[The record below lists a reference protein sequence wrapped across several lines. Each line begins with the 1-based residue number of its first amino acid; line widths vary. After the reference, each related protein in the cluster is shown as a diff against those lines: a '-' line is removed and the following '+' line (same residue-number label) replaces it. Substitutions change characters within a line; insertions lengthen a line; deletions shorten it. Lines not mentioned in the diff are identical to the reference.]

1 MTSRSRPQTD
11 GGGSMTRAKSGR
23 FDQPGRALRAMRKF
37 CPAVAVLI
45 VAAITTRLAA
55 GRGFQGRED
64 GDRDDEHEGRG
75 EYAIGLWGDLPYSD
89 LQATTG
95 VPNLIA

>member
-1 MTSRSRPQTD
+1 
-11 GGGSMTRAKSGR
+11 MTRAKSGR

-45 VAAITTRLAA
+45 VAAITTSLAA

-89 LQATTG
+89 LQATHPRRPRAAMPCTSR
-95 VPNLIA
+95 PSNSSIR